1 MAMAAGG
8 ALLALA
14 ALFAVFWPAPVTV
27 SPVIR
32 GKVIDAVYAT
42 GTIEC
47 ERRVDVKAKSSGNV
61 TLHVMEGAAV
71 AKGQLLAE
79 INNPGAGHD
88 LRAVQVDLEEA
99 RRDQAR
105 IEKLARQGAASE
117 SDAETARARTERLAA
132 TLDSQATRVSDTKI
146 LSPLNGIV
154 LGRSVESGQF
164 ISVNE
169 PVYKVGDVSSLIVE
183 VWVDEAEVA
192 RIHERGSAAYLPQG
206 GAAGPATSDSP
217 GQESGGSRAAVSMYA
232 FPGRSFLG
240 RVFEVLPDAN
250 RDRKAYLTKIRL
262 DDPPEGLRSGMT
274 AEVNVIVGEKP
285 AALLA
290 PADGLENGSVWVV
303 RKGRARRQEVKV
315 GIRDLLRVE
324 VLDGLAEGEPIVV
337 SGFDKLKDGSRVT
350 QTVRAP
356 DQGHLQEAPERP
368 KNPF

>member
-1 MAMAAGG
+1 M
-8 ALLALA
+8 
-14 ALFAVFWPAPVTV
+14 
-27 SPVIR
+27 IR

-61 TLHVMEGAAV
+61 TLHAMEGAAV
-71 AKGQLLAE
+71 TQGQILAG

-105 IEKLARQGAASE
+105 IEKLARQGAASD
-117 SDAETARARTERLAA
+117 SDAETARARAERLAA
-132 TLDSQATRVSDTKI
+132 TLDSMATRVSDTKI
-146 LSPLNGIV
+146 LSPLDGIV
-154 LGRSVESGQF
+154 LGRFVESGQF

-169 PVYKVGDVSSLIVE
+169 PVYRVGDIASLIVE

-192 RIHERGSAAYLPQG
+192 RIRETSPPAELPRG
-206 GAAGPATSDSP
+206 GAAGPSASDSLR
-217 GQESGGSRAAVSMYA
+217 QEPGGSRAAVTMYA

-262 DDPPEGLRSGMT
+262 DGPPEGLRSGMT
-274 AEVNVIVGEKP
+274 AEVNIIVGEKP

-303 RKGRARRQEVKV
+303 REGRARKQEVAV

-324 VLDGLAEGEPIVV
+324 VLDGLAEDEPVVV
-337 SGFDKLKDGSRVT
+337 SGFDGLKEGSRVT
-350 QTVRAP
+350 QSVRAP
-356 DQGHLQEAPERP
+356 DQKHLQEGPGRP